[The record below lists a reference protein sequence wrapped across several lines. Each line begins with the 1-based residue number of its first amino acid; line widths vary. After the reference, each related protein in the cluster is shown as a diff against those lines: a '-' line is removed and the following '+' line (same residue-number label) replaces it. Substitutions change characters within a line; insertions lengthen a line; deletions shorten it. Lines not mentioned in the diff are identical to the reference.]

1 MLFLLR
7 LKGERDFKQTIILLK
22 YKAIRSKW
30 FQAAC
35 IAALVFG
42 IYFVTS
48 KGSTPYDH
56 FVRLVDAFFD
66 GRLYLVDAPPWLE
79 LARYGEKAFVINPP
93 APTLFVLPSVAI
105 WGLNTNQAIIC
116 MMVGAGAIGLFWVA
130 ATQLGWNTRF
140 RIAIIILF
148 AFGTNF
154 WWAATDGGVWMFAQ
168 VSAVFFLMAA
178 LVETTGNNRPWLI
191 GLLVGLA
198 GLSRLPTFLAFPF
211 FAYTIANGVGD
222 RRIIIRRLVV
232 FGLALAAMGG
242 LYLLYTYGE
251 YGSFTFGYEKGQF
264 MDEPWFSEGLFDISY
279 IPRQLNAILFYV
291 PVFTDQFPYF
301 KPSFM
306 GLGLFLTTPALLY
319 VFRARLKE
327 RLSLVALAALLLI
340 SIPIVTYGAT
350 GWLQFGYRFSL
361 DLFPFMAILVA
372 SGMRHRLDRF
382 KIALILLSCA
392 ISLWG
397 TLSFHIFDWVA

>member
-7 LKGERDFKQTIILLK
+7 LKGERDFKETIILLWR
-22 YKAIRSKW
+22 KAIRSKW

-56 FVRLVDAFFD
+56 FVRLADAFFH

-79 LARYGEKAFVINPP
+79 LARYGEKAFVIQPP
-93 APTLFVLPSVAI
+93 APTLFVMPWVAI
-105 WGLNTNQAIIC
+105 WGLNTNQAIIS
-116 MMVGAGAIGLFWVA
+116 MVVGSAAMGLFWVS
-130 ATQLGWNTRF
+130 ATQLRWSLPF
-140 RIAIIILF
+140 KIAMTMLL

-178 LVETTGNNRPWLI
+178 LVETTGKNRPWLI
-191 GLLVGLA
+191 GLLLGLA

-222 RRIIIRRLVV
+222 RRIIIRRLVI
-232 FGLALAAMGG
+232 FGLTLAAMGG

-251 YGSFTFGYEKGQF
+251 YGSFTFGYVGDQF
-264 MDEPWFSEGLFDISY
+264 VENPWLSEGLHDISY
-279 IPRQLNAILFYV
+279 IPRHLNAILFYA
-291 PVFTDQFPYF
+291 PVITDQFPYF
-301 KPSFM
+301 KPSFT
-306 GLGLFLTTPALLY
+306 GLALFFTTPALLY
-319 VFRARLKE
+319 MFRARLKE
-327 RLSLVALAALLLI
+327 RLSLAALASLLLI
-340 SIPIVTYGAT
+340 SIPIVTYGGT
-350 GWLQFGYRFSL
+350 GWLQFGYRYSL
-361 DLFPFMAILVA
+361 DLLPFMAILVA

-392 ISLWG
+392 INLWG
-397 TLSFHIFDWVA
+397 TLSFHKFDWVP